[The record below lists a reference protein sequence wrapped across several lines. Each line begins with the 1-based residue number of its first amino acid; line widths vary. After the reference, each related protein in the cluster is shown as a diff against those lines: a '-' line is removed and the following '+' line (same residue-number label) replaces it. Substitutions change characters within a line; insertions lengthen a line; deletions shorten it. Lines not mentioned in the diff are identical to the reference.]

1 MTSFVKKTA
10 QKRCC
15 WNCNIWPNWLT
26 FHQPHYCLYYL
37 QWHTGVCEEMFDV
50 NSKIAQT
57 KLLYLKKFHCQ
68 KVDSTRNGKPWR
80 LSVRFQTLTWRLG
93 EMVQNLESPRL
104 CRRVDSPVYTVKPH
118 FLDTCLIKT
127 PHYYRQFA
135 LSLGK
140 ESPSSVTKSARAT

>member
-1 MTSFVKKTA
+1 MAMAHDIISEKNCKK
-10 QKRCC
+10 RFC
-15 WNCNIWPNWLT
+15 WNCNILILLAYFPPTTLLLT
-26 FHQPHYCLYYL
+26 CIL
-37 QWHTGVCEEMFDV
+37 QWHTRVCEEMFDV

-57 KLLYLKKFHCQ
+57 KHQYLKKFHCQ

-80 LSVRFQTLTWRLG
+80 LSTRFQTLTWRLG
-93 EMVQNLESPRL
+93 EMVQNLESPGL
-104 CRRVDSPVYTVKPH
+104 SGRVDSPVYTVKPH

-140 ESPSSVTKSARAT
+140 ESP

>member
-57 KLLYLKKFHCQ
+57 TQGIWKNSTVRKLILQEESWFYKKWQTTAIIHEIS
-68 KVDSTRNGKPWR
+68 DSNLETGWI
-80 LSVRFQTLTWRLG
+80 
-93 EMVQNLESPRL
+93 MVQNLESPRL
-104 CRRVDSPVYTVKPH
+104 CRRVDSPVYTVKPR

-140 ESPSSVTKSARAT
+140 ESP

>member
-1 MTSFVKKTA
+1 
-10 QKRCC
+10 
-15 WNCNIWPNWLT
+15 
-26 FHQPHYCLYYL
+26 
-37 QWHTGVCEEMFDV
+37 MFDV

-57 KLLYLKKFHCQ
+57 KHLYLKKFHCQ

-80 LSVRFQTLTWRLG
+80 LSMRFQTLTWRLG
-93 EMVQNLESPRL
+93 EMVQNLESPGL
-104 CRRVDSPVYTVKPH
+104 SGRVDSPVYTVKPR

-140 ESPSSVTKSARAT
+140 ESP

>member
-10 QKRCC
+10 QKRFC
-15 WNCNIWPNWLT
+15 WNCNIWPYWLT
-26 FHQPHYCLYYL
+26 SHQPHYCLHVYYYNGIPEFVRKCL
-37 QWHTGVCEEMFDV
+37 MLTVKRLKQ
-50 NSKIAQT
+50 SISI
-57 KLLYLKKFHCQ
+57 LKKFHCQ

-80 LSVRFQTLTWRLG
+80 LSGRFQTLTWRLG
-93 EMVQNLESPRL
+93 EMVQNLGSPRL
-104 CRRVDSPVYTVKPH
+104 SGRVDSPVYTVKPR

-140 ESPSSVTKSARAT
+140 ESP